1 MATNKIVK
9 ECKTLLNLNGIKENT
24 TIQEINHL
32 NEWFDLLNM
41 LENTTNKIENI
52 LNS

>member
-9 ECKTLLNLNGIKENT
+9 ECRTLLDLNGIKEDI
-24 TIQEINHL
+24 TIQKINHL

-41 LENTTNKIENI
+41 LENTINKIDNI

>member
-9 ECKTLLNLNGIKENT
+9 ECRTLLDLNGVKENT

-32 NEWFDLLNM
+32 NEWFDILNM
-41 LENTTNKIENI
+41 LENNINKIDNI